1 MPIELIIIPLGAFL
15 AAFVTA
21 AAGFGDA
28 LVLGAVWF
36 HFLDPIE
43 AVPLIVANGFLMQFQ
58 PLYRLRKEL
67 IYENLPPFLIAGV
80 LGVPLGA
87 WLLTNTAPEPFR
99 LGTGLFL
106 ITYCI
111 VIFLKPQ
118 KTELRWGGKP
128 ADAVI
133 GFTGG
138 VLGGFAGLSGVTP
151 TLWVGLRGWAKA
163 RQRGVFQPFICA
175 MHCLSVIWLA
185 WKGLVNAETGMRLL
199 WCLPAILIGGWAGL
213 KVYHLLDEQRFRQF
227 VLALLLVSGMTL
239 VL

>member
-1 MPIELIIIPLGAFL
+1 MPVELFIIPLGAFL

-36 HFLDPIE
+36 HFLDPVE

-67 IYENLPPFLIAGV
+67 IYENLPPFIMAGL

-87 WLLTNTAPEPFR
+87 WLLIHIAPDPFR
-99 LGTGLFL
+99 FGTGFFL
-106 ITYCI
+106 ISYSI
-111 VIFLKPQ
+111 VIFFKPQ
-118 KTELRWGGKP
+118 KAEIQWGGKL
-128 ADAVI
+128 ADAAV

-175 MHCLSVIWLA
+175 MHGTSVIWLA
-185 WKGLVNAETGMRLL
+185 WKGLVNAETGLRLL

-213 KVYHLLDEQRFRQF
+213 KVYHLLDENRFRQF
-227 VLALLLVSGMTL
+227 VLALLMVSGVTL
-239 VL
+239 VM